1 MASGNTLFLALP
13 VNNQFRD
20 WLFVAFT
27 SGSVEPTAD
36 GDGTAVIWGDTS
48 DANARL
54 EYLSLE
60 SGTWGGGDAAG
71 YMLLSHDAGVAW
83 SSGEN
88 FTADSSTPANHGT
101 LTSTPATCAAT
112 PDQTVA
118 GDDRLDFDAT
128 VNEIAVFKLF
138 MPRHYDGGGIT
149 VTVGVAA
156 STATT
161 GDMSFAIFLM
171 SVSDNADDLDVKNF
185 ANPQLNQAVDAPT
198 TLGNVRYFTIT
209 FTDGPQMDSVAAG
222 EVFFLIIMRDAQDG
236 TNDDMAGDAEVVF
249 LEGQEV

>member
-1 MASGNTLFLALP
+1 MASENTLCTFLP
-13 VNNQFRD
+13 GHNTPPD

-54 EYLSLE
+54 EFLFLG

-71 YMLLSHDAGVAW
+71 YMLLSNDAGVAW

-101 LTSTPATCAAT
+101 LTAIPVAAFATLDT
-112 PDQTVA
+112 RNNVEV
-118 GDDRLDFDAT
+118 LDFDPT
-128 VNEIAVFKLF
+128 SNELAQFAGF
-138 MPRHYDGGGIT
+138 MPRLYAGGGIT
-149 VTVGVAA
+149 ITTGVMA

-161 GDMSFAIFLM
+161 GDMSYGIFLM
-171 SVSDNADDLDVKNF
+171 SVTDDVDNLALKNF
-185 ANPQLNQAVDAPT
+185 ADPQLNQAIDAASVS
-198 TLGNVRYFTIT
+198 GEVKYFTIT
-209 FTDGPQMDSVAAG
+209 FDDGAQMDNIAAG
-222 EVFFLIIMRDAQDG
+222 EYFRLLLMRDAQDT
-236 TNDDMAGDAEVVF
+236 TNDDMAGDAEFVF
-249 LEGQEV
+249 MEIRET